1 MAGILFTISLLVF
14 LFSGCNKTQVE
25 YAKPDEQV
33 ATGQRAKN
41 SSAMK
46 EAIPIHLAIGSFD
59 PLSHTGSPS
68 LPHELTLKRY
78 QEDKPGYYIVQ
89 FKGPVLKQ
97 WKEAIAAT
105 GATILDY
112 IPQFAFLVRMNHQTH
127 KAVQAIQ
134 SVRWVGIYQPGYRI
148 SPDLTK
154 KLAEKRGQLIE
165 LTVSIFDGEDVS
177 SLKSKIGTLG
187 GDIIEISPGGG
198 KIRLAI
204 STNEIAELVCL
215 SGVKYV
221 ERVPEFKLSP
231 TNIRRKTEE

>member
-1 MAGILFTISLLVF
+1 MARILFTISLLIS

-25 YAKPDEQV
+25 YARPDEQV
-33 ATGQRAKN
+33 ATGQREKN
-41 SSAMK
+41 SSTMK
-46 EAIPIHLAIGSFD
+46 EAIPIHLAVGSFD

-112 IPQFAFLVRMNHQTH
+112 IPQFAFLVRMDHQTH
-127 KAVQAIQ
+127 KVVQVMQ

-148 SPDLTK
+148 SPDLMK
-154 KLAEKRGQLIE
+154 KLSEKREHLIE
-165 LTVSIFDGEDVS
+165 LIVSIFDGEDVS
-177 SLKSKIGTLG
+177 SLESKIKTLG
-187 GDIIEISPGGG
+187 GNIIEISPRGG

-204 STNEIAELVCL
+204 STNKIADLVCL
-215 SGVKYV
+215 SGVRYV
-221 ERVPEFKLSP
+221 ERVPKFKP
-231 TNIRRKTEE
+231 APINMKRRAE